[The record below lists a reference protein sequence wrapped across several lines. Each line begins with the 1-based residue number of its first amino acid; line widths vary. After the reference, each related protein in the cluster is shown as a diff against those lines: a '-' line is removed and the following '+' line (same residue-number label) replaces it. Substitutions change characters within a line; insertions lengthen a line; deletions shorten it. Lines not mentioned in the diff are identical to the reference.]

1 MLESSL
7 ELFRTTEVFDFV
19 LTWWVFG
26 VFSGVQ
32 QSWIGGFSW

>member
-19 LTWWVFG
+19 LLGGVFG
-26 VFSGVQ
+26 VFGGVQ
-32 QSWIGGFSW
+32 QSWILGV